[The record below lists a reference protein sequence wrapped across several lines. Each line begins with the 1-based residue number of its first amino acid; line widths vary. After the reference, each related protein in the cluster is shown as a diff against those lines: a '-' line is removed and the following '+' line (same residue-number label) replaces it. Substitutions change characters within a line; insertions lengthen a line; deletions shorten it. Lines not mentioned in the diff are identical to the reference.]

1 MLATYY
7 SAPFLLHCYTASDG
21 IKQFADILEQR
32 SQPDKI
38 CITFFFWLVGFGLGF
53 FVYPSVFYTGCA
65 LFSPLRYLGRGQGST
80 LKLGNKTGT
89 QQSKSKSLRDLENC
103 KPFEKTPAFLICIC
117 TATQGAE

>member
-38 CITFFFWLVGFGLGF
+38 CITFFFGWLVLVWDFLF
-53 FVYPSVFYTGCA
+53 IP
-65 LFSPLRYLGRGQGST
+65 LFSIPDVLCFHHLDIWAEARGVH
-80 LKLGNKTGT
+80 
-89 QQSKSKSLRDLENC
+89 
-103 KPFEKTPAFLICIC
+103 
-117 TATQGAE
+117 